1 MIWGYPHLKPPYQ
14 HPEIWPSSNR
24 SGCKDPAAVLLK
36 VEIATVPLG
45 RFPLLPLTINSQPHS
60 LRPHHKAVLTKAGT
74 IPSLAIPRMAG
85 LALYRKTGCCGSCPI
100 LSSCIFK
107 CRQSIHSISIYRIY
121 SLSVFK
127 PSSFP
132 LLLAGKIPRSVSL
145 KIQYPKIPW
154 HLPLCNGHVMGASPI
169 FGDPKP
175 LS

>member
-1 MIWGYPHLKPPYQ
+1 MQRSRCRPS
-14 HPEIWPSSNR
+14 EI
-24 SGCKDPAAVLLK
+24 
-36 VEIATVPLG
+36 ETVPLG
-45 RFPLLPLTINSQPHS
+45 RFPLLPLTINSQPHN

-74 IPSLAIPRMAG
+74 IPSLAIPRVAG

-127 PSSFP
+127 PSNFP
-132 LLLAGKIPRSVSL
+132 LLLACKIPTSVSL

-169 FGDPKP
+169 FGDPKLAPKP